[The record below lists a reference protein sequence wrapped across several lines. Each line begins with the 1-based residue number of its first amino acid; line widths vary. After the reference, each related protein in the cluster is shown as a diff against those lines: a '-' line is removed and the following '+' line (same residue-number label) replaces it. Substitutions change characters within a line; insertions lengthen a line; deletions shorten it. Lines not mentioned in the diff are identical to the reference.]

1 MNTRTRHDLDGVWQF
16 AFTDTI
22 TPTPPADA
30 AWRAAVVPMPWQA
43 QFDDLRHAA
52 GVGWYERTLP
62 LDAAPAGAAILHFGA
77 VDYHATVWVN
87 GTQVGEHEGGYLPF
101 EFDVAAHL
109 HAGDNT
115 IRVRAIDANDDRETF
130 PDFPFSEVPHGK
142 QSWYGPIGG
151 IWQSVWLEERHPV
164 HLRSLRLTPDAAT
177 GAIDI
182 AADVAGAPDRIEVR
196 VADPD
201 GRNVAEGVL
210 DGGRG
215 AVTVEDVQ
223 LWSPETPALYTVTAT
238 LLVNGAPVDELAAA
252 CGFRTVEARDGRIYL
267 NGAPIYLRGVLDQAY
282 YPGTIYTPPSLEYLE
297 EQARTAKDLGLNCLR
312 AHIKIEDPRYYEVA
326 DRLGLLVWT
335 EIPNWVHLSE
345 AADARIKATFQAMVA
360 RDWNHPSIIAWSLVN
375 ENWGT
380 DLARDPAHRAW
391 LADFVDEA
399 RRIDPT
405 RLIVDNS
412 ACRGNLHVAGDLE
425 DFHEYRA
432 IPDHAAE
439 WDAWVDDFAGRARW
453 AWAEDYDHTRRA
465 DLPLILSEF
474 GNWGLPDPA
483 AIQEQGAEPWWFENG
498 HNFGDGIVYPHGVEA
513 RFVAAGL
520 DRLYPSLADFARAHQ
535 VHMAKSLH
543 YEITSMRRAD
553 AIGGY
558 VITEFT
564 DVHWEC
570 NGLLDMQRHVKA
582 GLAEIFTPI
591 NQDDVLALRPLAW
604 SGAPGAQVAVE
615 VHTFGVDGLATDGVV
630 RWRCGGATGELA
642 APGGRVDVTLPQT
655 SGLHPFHATWLGHD
669 GRTLATSQVDL
680 TVAQPD
686 WPDTPVRVADDPAL
700 AQVLAELGLEV
711 TDDAEAPII
720 ARAYTPT
727 LRDAV
732 QQGARL
738 ALLLDAGATQGMAL
752 PWGAVVP
759 RAGTPWQGDWA
770 TSFAWLRKE
779 GPFAALPG
787 DPLLE
792 MDFAPVMP
800 EAVLVG
806 IPHWATD
813 ASWAGLA
820 VGWIHKPV
828 SLLAAGPYG
837 RGQIAVTTFRLDAD
851 LVAGNVV
858 AQSLLAGLVRKII

>member
-1 MNTRTRHDLDGVWQF
+1 MNTRIRHDLDGVWQF
-16 AFTDTI
+16 AFNDTI
-22 TPTPPADA
+22 TPTPPASA
-30 AWRAAVVPMPWQA
+30 AWQAAVVPMPWQA

-52 GVGWYERTLP
+52 GVGWYERIALLTSP
-62 LDAAPAGAAILHFGA
+62 PGRAILHFGA

-87 GTQVGEHEGGYLPF
+87 GALVGEHEGGYLPF
-101 EFDVAAHL
+101 EFDVAPHL

-164 HLRSLRLTPDAAT
+164 HLRSLRLTPDVAT

-215 AVTVEDVQ
+215 AVTVDDVQ

-252 CGFRTVEARDGRIYL
+252 CGFRTVEAAT
-267 NGAPIYLRGVLDQAY
+267 GASTSTARPSTCAACSIRRTTPAPSTRRPAWSIWRNKTHGQ
-282 YPGTIYTPPSLEYLE
+282 GTGSQLSAL
-297 EQARTAKDLGLNCLR
+297 
-312 AHIKIEDPRYYEVA
+312 HIKIEDPRYYDVA
-326 DRLGLLVWT
+326 DRRSCWSGRRSWSASQRRGGCT
-335 EIPNWVHLSE
+335 ASRPRSKPWWRGTGTTRPSSPGRWSMRTG
-345 AADARIKATFQAMVA
+345 ART
-360 RDWNHPSIIAWSLVN
+360 WP
-375 ENWGT
+375 
-380 DLARDPAHRAW
+380 RDPAHRAW

-483 AIQEQGAEPWWFENG
+483 AIQEEGAEPWWFENG

-535 VHMAKSLH
+535 RHMAKSLH
-543 YEITSMRRAD
+543 YEITSMRRAH

-591 NQDDVLALRPLAW
+591 NQDDVIALRPLAW
-604 SGAPGAQVAVE
+604 SGAPGRTSRSRCRPAAWTDRDGRRGALALRRGRRRSGRARRTRRRDAAADGGPAPVPG
-615 VHTFGVDGLATDGVV
+615 HVDGARRAHGCHEPSRPD
-630 RWRCGGATGELA
+630 RGA
-642 APGGRVDVTLPQT
+642 
-655 SGLHPFHATWLGHD
+655 
-669 GRTLATSQVDL
+669 
-680 TVAQPD
+680 
-686 WPDTPVRVADDPAL
+686 
-700 AQVLAELGLEV
+700 
-711 TDDAEAPII
+711 
-720 ARAYTPT
+720 
-727 LRDAV
+727 
-732 QQGARL
+732 
-738 ALLLDAGATQGMAL
+738 
-752 PWGAVVP
+752 
-759 RAGTPWQGDWA
+759 
-770 TSFAWLRKE
+770 
-779 GPFAALPG
+779 
-787 DPLLE
+787 
-792 MDFAPVMP
+792 
-800 EAVLVG
+800 
-806 IPHWATD
+806 
-813 ASWAGLA
+813 AGLA
-820 VGWIHKPV
+820 RHVGARRRR
-828 SLLAAGPYG
+828 SGPG
-837 RGQIAVTTFRLDAD
+837 RGVGRPGA
-851 LVAGNVV
+851 
-858 AQSLLAGLVRKII
+858 